1 MKLKS
6 KSFLKSR
13 EGEEEIKR
21 VFLWLPTRFGDE
33 PIVRWLEMANVVY
46 SIKKV
51 DMGDGYWSNYH
62 WIWVKDRFAT
72 DEDFRCLP
80 SEGDTPSDLLDFLFE
95 SFGNGNK
102 FSLSLDI
109 LVVLLFLMNI
119 EIGITALLTLNIVK
133 LAFTWAAS
141 ILKE

>member
-13 EGEEEIKR
+13 EGEEKIKR

-46 SIKKV
+46 SVKKINK
-51 DMGDGYWSNYH
+51 DEYWDDFH
-62 WIWVKDRFAT
+62 WVWVKDRFAT

-80 SEGDTPSDLLDFLFE
+80 SEEKSTDIIDFLFDN
-95 SFGNGNK
+95 FGNESK
-102 FSLSLDI
+102 ISLILDI
-109 LVVLLFLMNI
+109 LVVLLFMVNI
-119 EIGITALLTLNIVK
+119 KYGITALLTLNILKITSTWTNHIVK
-133 LAFTWAAS
+133 
-141 ILKE
+141 E

>member
-13 EGEEEIKR
+13 EGEEKIKR

-62 WIWVKDRFAT
+62 WIWVKDEQPGT
-72 DEDFRCLP
+72 
-80 SEGDTPSDLLDFLFE
+80 
-95 SFGNGNK
+95 
-102 FSLSLDI
+102 
-109 LVVLLFLMNI
+109 
-119 EIGITALLTLNIVK
+119 
-133 LAFTWAAS
+133 
-141 ILKE
+141 

>member
-13 EGEEEIKR
+13 EGEEKIKR

-46 SIKKV
+46 SVKKI
-51 DMGDGYWSNYH
+51 DIGEYWNDFR
-62 WIWVKDRFAT
+62 WVWVKDRFAT

-80 SEGDTPSDLLDFLFE
+80 SEEKSTDIIDFLFDN
-95 SFGNGNK
+95 FGNESK
-102 FSLSLDI
+102 ISLILDI
-109 LVVLLFLMNI
+109 LVVLLFMVNI
-119 EIGITALLTLNIVK
+119 KYGITALLTLNILKITSTWTNYIVK
-133 LAFTWAAS
+133 
-141 ILKE
+141 E